1 MDRITYLQNK
11 CGPTFLVQYLK
22 EATRVTQKFIA
33 GQPCTLSEGVSLSLI
48 NGLPRLIPGSLRSKI
63 RGGDLVT
70 VRAVLTVLTLYK
82 ILKCRP
88 KLKINSITDPFS
100 GLTKVLH
107 PLAVKEVISW
117 LPRRSNPCKPWLPPM
132 LGTKG
137 YIRTIVS
144 VNAGPNHKKAFMSLP
159 YDALAL
165 SGKARILLGL
175 RVLAE
180 YFGGVHIYE
189 SLKAEIKLAST
200 LYLDKELKLAKL
212 SFLKE
217 PAGKVRVVA
226 ILDG

>member
-1 MDRITYLQNK
+1 
-11 CGPTFLVQYLK
+11 
-22 EATRVTQKFIA
+22 VTQKFIA
-33 GQPCTLSEGVSLSLI
+33 GQPCALSEGVSLSLI
-48 NGLPRLIPGSLRSKI
+48 NGLPRLIPGHLRMKI
-63 RGGDLVT
+63 RSGDLVT

-88 KLKINSITDPFS
+88 KLKLNSITDPFS
-100 GLTKVLH
+100 GLSRTLH
-107 PLAVKEVISW
+107 PLAVKSVISL
-117 LPRRSNPCKPWLPPM
+117 LPKKSNPFKPWIPPTY
-132 LGTKG
+132 GNKG

-165 SGKARILLGL
+165 SGKARILLAL

-180 YFGGVHIYE
+180 YFGGTHIYE
-189 SLKAEIKLAST
+189 SLKAEIKFASN
-200 LYLDKELKLAKL
+200 LYLDKDLKLAKL